1 MAYKPIGGVAGE
13 RDTPA
18 KAPRTAQVA
27 GRGIREPR
35 ATNRLGL
42 RGGVPAVRLSRCICF
57 LKCRPLAETI
67 KVS

>member
-1 MAYKPIGGVAGE
+1 MAYKPVGALLRETYPGESAEDGAG
-13 RDTPA
+13 R
-18 KAPRTAQVA
+18 

-35 ATNRLGL
+35 ATNRLEL
-42 RGGVPAVRLSRCICF
+42 RRGVPAVRLSRCICF